1 MCDDDICQ
9 DPESAPPPS
18 ESGLS
23 RRAFGLSAAA
33 IAAFG
38 VTHASA
44 AETTVEKSVDIKTA
58 DGVCDAALFY
68 PEGRG
73 KWPAVLI
80 WTDNQGLR
88 PVFRDIGKR
97 LAAQGYVVL
106 VPNPFYRSRRAPVP
120 GDGFDFTKPEDRA
133 KITSLSATLTPDGA
147 ERDAVAL
154 LAFLD
159 SQPQTNKR
167 KKAGV
172 QGYCM
177 GGHLTFRTAAALP
190 DRIGAAMTFHGGG
203 LVNDTP
209 TSPHLLIPKMKAE
222 VHVAVAKNDDAR
234 QPDAKD
240 KLKAAFEAVKLPS
253 SVEVYP
259 GNHGWCVPGNGSYDE
274 AAAERAW
281 AELSALYRKRLA

>member
-9 DPESAPPPS
+9 DPDSAPP
-18 ESGLS
+18 LS
-23 RRAFGLSAAA
+23 RRAFSLSIGAV
-33 IAAFG
+33 AAFAA
-38 VTHASA
+38 THAYA
-44 AETTVEKSVDIKTA
+44 ADATVEKSVDIKTA
-58 DGVCDAALFY
+58 DGVCDAALFH
-68 PEGRG
+68 PAGKG

-120 GDGFDFTKPEDRA
+120 GDGFDFAKPEDRA
-133 KITSLSATLTPDGA
+133 QITALSATLTPDGA
-147 ERDAVAL
+147 ARDAT
-154 LAFLD
+154 AFLAYLD
-159 SQPQTNKR
+159 AQPQTDKR

-177 GGHLTFRTAAALP
+177 GGHLTFRTAAAVP
-190 DRIGAAMTFHGGG
+190 GRIGAAMTFHGGG

-209 TSPHLLIPKMKAE
+209 TSPHLLIPAMKAE
-222 VHVAVAKNDDAR
+222 VHCAVAKNDDAR

-240 KLKAAFEAVKLPS
+240 RLKAAFEAVKLPS

-281 AELSALYRKRLA
+281 AELSALYKARLV